1 VTLRDACIARF
12 TATRAA
18 TEALA
23 AWLSPE
29 DQLLQSMPD
38 CSPTKWHR
46 AHTTWFFE
54 EFLLGP
60 RGVAPVDPRHR
71 YLFNSYYD
79 AVGPRHPRPRRGMLS
94 RPSCDEIA
102 AWRRAVDGRVVHLF
116 ETCDD
121 GVFDA
126 LGPVLDLGL
135 AHEEQHQELLLTDIL
150 HAFAEHPLRPRV
162 RPETPA
168 IVAEAP
174 GPQRFLNFSGGL
186 HEVGFAGGG
195 FAFDN
200 EGPRHPV
207 YVAPFAL
214 SSRPITVGELRAF
227 IDAGGYRDPRWWLS
241 EGWQWVQQGEREA
254 PHNLSLRDGAARVF
268 GVDGERDARDDE
280 PAAHLTLYEADALAR
295 FLGGRLPTEFEWEI
309 AARHAAQTG
318 VNDREHGALR
328 PLPARASGDAPAQMF
343 GDVWEWTASAYSAYP
358 GFRAAEGAVGE
369 YNGKFMVNQL
379 VLRGGS
385 CFTPRG
391 HVRPTYRNFWPA
403 ATSFQMTGARVA
415 KDLPQ

>member
-1 VTLRDACIARF
+1 MSLRHDGIARF
-12 TATRAA
+12 VATREA

-29 DQLLQSMPD
+29 DQMLQSMPD

-60 RGVAPVDPRHR
+60 RGVAPDDPRRR

-94 RPSCDEIA
+94 RPSCDEVA
-102 AWRRAVDGRVVHLF
+102 AWRRAVDGRVVRLL

-121 GVFDA
+121 GVFAA
-126 LGPVLDLGL
+126 LAPVLDLGL

-162 RPETPA
+162 RPGAPLMVT
-168 IVAEAP
+168 EAP
-174 GPQRFLNFSGGL
+174 APQRFLSFSGGL

-200 EGPRHPV
+200 EGPRHAV

-214 SSRPITVGELRAF
+214 ASRPISVGELRAF
-227 IDAGGYRDPRWWLS
+227 VDAGGYRDPRWWLS
-241 EGWQWVQQGEREA
+241 EGWQQVQQGAREA
-254 PHNLSLRDGAARVF
+254 PHNVCVRDGVVRVF
-268 GVDGERDARDDE
+268 GVDGERDALDDE

-295 FLGGRLPTEFEWEI
+295 FLGGRLPTEFEWEL
-309 AARHAAQTG
+309 ASRHATQTD
-318 VNDREHGALR
+318 VNDRERGALR
-328 PLPARASGDAPAQMF
+328 PLPGSAAGDAPGQMF
-343 GDVWEWTASAYSAYP
+343 GDVWEWTASAYGAYP
-358 GFRAAEGAVGE
+358 GFRPVEGAIGE

-403 ATSFQMTGARVA
+403 ATAFQMTGARVA
-415 KDLPQ
+415 KDLPR